1 MALLREQIKEQA
13 KKPNKTSVIR
23 KAMQHQ
29 ARLRFHTESYIDPM
43 EISMPFSN
51 FCDWVKS
58 LIPKDKY
65 NIFLSLFKFPT
76 QNVELTGEIFE

>member
-43 EISMPFSN
+43 EIK
-51 FCDWVKS
+51 DIKVLETIKS
-58 LIPKDKY
+58 GKTIYKA
-65 NIFLSLFKFPT
+65 
-76 QNVELTGEIFE
+76 